1 MRNAFKNEKKFVM
14 LTMVFFCMSF
24 VIRIILASLQLARFY
39 VLSEYEEVVS
49 VQLEIVTNIF
59 CDQLPFFFFMC

>member
-24 VIRIILASLQLARFY
+24 VIRIILASLQLARIY